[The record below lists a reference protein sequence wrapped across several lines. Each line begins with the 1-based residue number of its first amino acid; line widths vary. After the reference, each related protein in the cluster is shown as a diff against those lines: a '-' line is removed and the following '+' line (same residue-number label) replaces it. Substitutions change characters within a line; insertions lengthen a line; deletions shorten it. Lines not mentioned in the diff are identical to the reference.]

1 MVHVIWKFG
10 SMKLIKI
17 QESWKEKMKNI
28 RTGQSKYVDEVNC
41 IVLAAITR
49 AAEKESIIVVP
60 VPMTARSILLF
71 IELNKIKKWLFAF
84 G

>member
-1 MVHVIWKFG
+1 
-10 SMKLIKI
+10 MKTLL
-17 QESWKEKMKNI
+17 
-28 RTGQSKYVDEVNC
+28 TGQSKHVDKVNC

-71 IELNKIKKWLFAF
+71 SELNKIKKWLFAF